1 MKLKQQITS
10 ARDLQR
16 NSRIVIEKV
25 KDISFGKKFKRLI
38 TKNRPGSKLNVNSD
52 LQVCIL
58 TLIDC
63 YKCYICIDADSPPIL
78 IKRFDSLIKA
88 LTILNGQIDLCIN
101 FSKPL
106 ERRYIANVLRSHT
119 KLFNVAAMSLS
130 SSECNSLWKD
140 FILSSIA
147 VWSNN
152 WNG

>member
-1 MKLKQQITS
+1 MKLKQQIAS

-25 KDISFGKKFKRLI
+25 KDIGFGKKFKKLI
-38 TKNRPGSKLNVNSD
+38 VKNRLGSQLNVNSD
-52 LQVCIL
+52 LQACIL

-63 YKCYICIDADSPPIL
+63 YRCYICIDADSPPIL
-78 IKRFDSLIKA
+78 AKRFNSLITA

-101 FSKPL
+101 LSKPL

-119 KLFNVAAMSLS
+119 KLFNITAMSLS
-130 SSECNSLWKD
+130 SSECNSLWQK
-140 FILSSIA
+140 FVLSAIA